1 MSIFLVP
8 LFHDGPALFISFT
21 QKNAAEP
28 AETWGEMQGLYC
40 TWIPCYVALS
50 VFRSTSVEKVD
61 DELVSGH
68 DDGGVWDLSDEVR
81 AETPVEPPVPLF
93 LEDCY

>member
-1 MSIFLVP
+1 MNP
-8 LFHDGPALFISFT
+8 LLRSSR
-21 QKNAAEP
+21 
-28 AETWGEMQGLYC
+28 L
-40 TWIPCYVALS
+40 

-68 DDGGVWDLSDEVR
+68 DDGGVWDLSDEVS

-93 LEDCY
+93 LEDCYQGLEECPVLVPFLP